1 MKFSYAASKGND
13 DMVKHDALNYL
24 PSTRILEFPRRC
36 AIYEP
41 TRPVSRL
48 YLALSGRVKIFCT
61 ADTGAQTLLRVIGPE
76 EFFGESTVLPSE
88 NALRESAVALDTAQV
103 MCWTTEEVQDRIEKE
118 PRLALALC
126 EYFGWQNVL
135 LRERI
140 TTIANYKT
148 GPRVTLALI
157 QLGRTNGATTPEGA
171 TRITGLTH
179 QAIADY
185 VGTSREI
192 VTSEMN
198 RLRRLG
204 YVSYSRL
211 HTDIYLSALT
221 EWMRQQGTRVYA
233 GVDATAM
240 HATSQV

>member
-1 MKFSYAASKGND
+1 MSR
-13 DMVKHDALNYL
+13 HDALNYL

-41 TRPVSRL
+41 TRTTARV
-48 YLALSGRVKIFCT
+48 YLVLSGRVKIFCT
-61 ADTGAQTLLRVIGPE
+61 ADTGAQTLLRVVGPE
-76 EFFGESTVLPSE
+76 EFFGEAALIPS
-88 NALRESAVALDTAQV
+88 AHAVRESAVAIEPVQT
-103 MCWTTEEVQDRIEKE
+103 MCWTTDEIQERVEKE

-126 EYFGWQNVL
+126 EYFGRQNLL

-157 QLGRTNGATTPEGA
+157 QLARTNGATTPTGA
-171 TRITGLTH
+171 TRLTGLTH

-204 YVSYSRL
+204 YVTYSRL
-211 HTDIYLSALT
+211 FTDIYLTALT
-221 EWMRQQGTRVYA
+221 EWMRQQGTRVPAETGEPAAQAA
-233 GVDATAM
+233 G
-240 HATSQV
+240 

>member
-1 MKFSYAASKGND
+1 MA
-13 DMVKHDALNYL
+13 KHDALNYL
-24 PSTRILEFPRRC
+24 PSTRVLEYPRRC

-41 TRPVSRL
+41 SRAATRL
-48 YLALSGRVKIFCT
+48 YLTLSGRVKIFCT
-61 ADTGAQTLLRVIGPE
+61 ADTGEQTLLRVVGAE
-76 EFFGESTVLPSE
+76 EFFGESALIPS
-88 NALRESAVALDTAQV
+88 ATSVRESAVAIEPVQV
-103 MCWTTEEVQDRIEKE
+103 MSWTDEEISERIEKE
-118 PRLALALC
+118 PGLALALA
-126 EYFGWQNVL
+126 EYFGRQNLL

-157 QLGRTNGATTPEGA
+157 QLARTNGSTTPQGA
-171 TRITGLTH
+171 TRLTGLTH

-204 YVSYSRL
+204 YLSYSRL

-221 EWMRQQGTRVYA
+221 EWMRQQGTRVYPGAEAPTMQAA
-233 GVDATAM
+233 G
-240 HATSQV
+240 

>member
-1 MKFSYAASKGND
+1 MG
-13 DMVKHDALNYL
+13 KHDALNYL

-41 TRPVSRL
+41 TRATSRL
-48 YLALSGRVKIFCT
+48 YLVLAGRVKLFST
-61 ADTGAQTLLRVIGPE
+61 AESGAQTLLRLVGAE
-76 EFFGESTVLPSE
+76 EFFGESALVPSDHTV
-88 NALRESAVALDTAQV
+88 RETAVALDPVQA
-103 MCWTTEEVQDRIEKE
+103 MCWTAEEVQERVEKE

-126 EYFGWQNVL
+126 EYFGRHNAL

-148 GPRVTLALI
+148 GPRVAFALLQLARSN
-157 QLGRTNGATTPEGA
+157 GTNTPQGAQ
-171 TRITGLTH
+171 RITGLTH

-192 VTSEMN
+192 VTSELN

-211 HTDIYLSALT
+211 YTDIFASALN
-221 EWMRQQGTRVYA
+221 EWMRQQGMCAHDGAAEPALGANV
-233 GVDATAM
+233 
-240 HATSQV
+240 

>member
-1 MKFSYAASKGND
+1 MG
-13 DMVKHDALNYL
+13 KHDALNYL

-41 TRPVSRL
+41 TRATSRL
-48 YLALSGRVKIFCT
+48 YLVLAGRVKLFST
-61 ADTGAQTLLRVIGPE
+61 ADTGAQTLLRIAGAE
-76 EFFGESTVLPSE
+76 EFFGESALVPSDQ
-88 NALRESAVALDTAQV
+88 AVRESALAIEPVQAMSWTA
-103 MCWTTEEVQDRIEKE
+103 EEVHERVDKE
-118 PRLALALC
+118 PKLALALC
-126 EYFGWQNVL
+126 EYFGRHNTV

-148 GPRVTLALI
+148 GPRVMFALVQLARSN
-157 QLGRTNGATTPEGA
+157 GSGTPNGAM
-171 TRITGLTH
+171 RITGLTH

-192 VTSEMN
+192 VTSELN

-211 HTDIYLSALT
+211 FTDIYASALT
-221 EWMRQQGTRVYA
+221 EWMRQQGIRVHDPA
-233 GVDATAM
+233 GEPVMTANG
-240 HATSQV
+240 

>member
-1 MKFSYAASKGND
+1 MQSGPFVMG
-13 DMVKHDALNYL
+13 KHDALNYL
-24 PSTRILEFPRRC
+24 PSTRILVFAKRT

-41 TRPVSRL
+41 TRTNARL
-48 YLALSGRVKIFCT
+48 YLALSGRVKTFCT
-61 ADTGAQTLLRVIGPE
+61 SETGAQTLLRVVGPE
-76 EFFGESTVLPSE
+76 EFFGESALIPSDH
-88 NALRESAVALDTAQV
+88 NVRESAIAMEATQV
-103 MCWTTEEVQDRIEKE
+103 MCWNAEEVQDRVEKE
-118 PRLALALC
+118 PKLALALC
-126 EYFGWQNVL
+126 EYFGRQNTM

-148 GPRVTLALI
+148 GPRVMLALL
-157 QLGRTNGATTPEGA
+157 QLARSNGAATPVGA
-171 TRITGLTH
+171 MRITGLTH

-211 HTDIYLSALT
+211 FTDVYASALS
-221 EWMRQQGTRVYA
+221 EWMRQQGARV
-233 GVDATAM
+233 ATAPSDELTQ
-240 HATSQV
+240 AAG

>member
-1 MKFSYAASKGND
+1 MG
-13 DMVKHDALNYL
+13 KHDALNYL
-24 PSTRILEFPRRC
+24 PSTRILDFPRRC

-41 TRPVSRL
+41 TRASSRL
-48 YLALSGRVKIFCT
+48 YLVLAGRVKLFST
-61 ADTGAQTLLRVIGPE
+61 AESGAQTLLRIVGAE
-76 EFFGESTVLPSE
+76 EFFGEAALVPSDHSV
-88 NALRESAVALDTAQV
+88 RETAVAIDPVQA
-103 MCWTTEEVQDRIEKE
+103 MCWTAEEVQERIDKE

-126 EYFGWQNVL
+126 EYFGRHNAL

-148 GPRVTLALI
+148 GPRVAFALLQLA
-157 QLGRTNGATTPEGA
+157 RSNGASTPQGA
-171 TRITGLTH
+171 QRITGLTH

-192 VTSEMN
+192 VTSELN

-211 HTDIYLSALT
+211 YTDIFASALS
-221 EWMRQQGTRVYA
+221 EWMRQQGLRTHDELAEPTLVA
-233 GVDATAM
+233 NV
-240 HATSQV
+240 

>member
-1 MKFSYAASKGND
+1 MSN
-13 DMVKHDALNYL
+13 HDALNYL
-24 PSTRILEFPRRC
+24 PSTRILEMPKRS

-41 TRPVSRL
+41 TRTSSRL
-48 YLALSGRVKIFCT
+48 YLVLSGRVKIFNT
-61 ADTGAQTLLRVIGPE
+61 ADSGAQILLRIAGPE
-76 EFFGESTVLPSE
+76 DFFGECSLVPCDHPI
-88 NALRESAVALDTAQV
+88 RESAVAIDPTQV
-103 MCWTTEEVQDRIEKE
+103 MSWSSEELQERVERQPK
-118 PRLALALC
+118 LALALC
-126 EYFGWQNVL
+126 EYFGRNNAL

-148 GPRVTLALI
+148 GPRVTIALI
-157 QLGRTNGATTPEGA
+157 ELARANGAGTPAGA

-211 HTDIYLSALT
+211 HTDIYANALS
-221 EWMRQQGTRVYA
+221 EWMRQQGTRVHEA
-233 GVDATAM
+233 ERNGIMRATG
-240 HATSQV
+240 

>member
-1 MKFSYAASKGND
+1 MMARYLAMNH
-13 DMVKHDALNYL
+13 HDALNYL
-24 PSTRILEFPRRC
+24 PSTRILEIPKRC

-41 TRPVSRL
+41 TRAAARL
-48 YLALSGRVKIFCT
+48 YLVLSGRVKIVNT
-61 ADTGAQTLLRVIGPE
+61 ADSGAQTLLRVAGPE
-76 EFFGESTVLPSE
+76 DFFGECSLVPCE
-88 NALRESAVALDTAQV
+88 RPLRESATAIEATQ
-103 MCWTTEEVQDRIEKE
+103 MMSWTSEEVQERIERE
-118 PRLALALC
+118 PKLALALC
-126 EYFGWQNVL
+126 EYFGRQNLL

-148 GPRVTLALI
+148 GPRVTIALI
-157 QLGRTNGATTPEGA
+157 ELARSNGAPMPDGA
-171 TRITGLTH
+171 LRLHGLTH

-211 HTDIYLSALT
+211 HTDIYASALA
-221 EWMRQQGTRVYA
+221 EWMRQQGTRVHDEA
-233 GVDATAM
+233 AVATMQA
-240 HATSQV
+240 AR